1 MCFRSLE
8 KLITRSWPCPSWRKL
23 AEQVCLPLPVLTNI
37 LHHLLQFGLVAS
49 TRGARGGYCLARRPE
64 DISLREMI
72 EAVEGPTK
80 LTMCCATEQ
89 EVVADDSQQCDIE
102 DSCRI
107 KGPVQRVHESL
118 RSFLSDIDLN
128 HIAFER
134 VPVALGIDVGVK
146 TSLAEYG
153 EMIADE
159 QSSIAAGDQ

>member
-1 MCFRSLE
+1 MSELARRAPQRVSA
-8 KLITRSWPCPSWRKL
+8 RKL
-23 AEQVCLPLPVLTNI
+23 AEQVGLPLPVLTNI

-64 DISLREMI
+64 EISLREMI

-80 LTMCCATEQ
+80 LTMCCTTDQ
-89 EVVADDSQQCDIE
+89 EVAADDSQQCEIE

-146 TSLAEYG
+146 TSLAECG
-153 EMIADE
+153 ETIVDE
-159 QSSIAAGDQ
+159 QSSVAAGDQ